1 MERVVLEYRAKGE
14 REEGVISGLGVAGYV
29 VGGMLMPMVGLM
41 VGASLS
47 ERVTR
52 WQSGRWCDWAGV
64 LLHWKAGWPFYV
76 LAAYAIGCMLLVLLD
91 WGQFAAMRRVR
102 AGIYLGGVL
111 NIQYAIIAY
120 VAYASVWADGRDLDS
135 LMCMIGLLIGVGELI
150 VTMGVLWVLARV
162 RRRLG
167 APWALFV
174 LGAVLSVGVGVGAIV
189 WMHDR
194 SGDVGIWMFVSG
206 LAALPVW
213 PLVAYG
219 MMSRLVWRLAGEERD
234 RRKGAG
240 MLAGWLGGYG
250 GAWAAAVMGAIA
262 HYNSLPTTRQGF
274 SYIATAGARGH
285 RRFVGAREVDNGRGG
300 VVVLNEQLRVL
311 ICAEIAVHV
320 IWPGVG
326 RVFRRVYDVVGPV
339 LARGVVNAWV
349 ADAVYVS
356 LKPVEWGARV
366 MLWGLFGDVR
376 VVVGRRYG
384 VGDIEN

>member
-1 MERVVLEYRAKGE
+1 KGE

-29 VGGMLMPMVGLM
+29 VGGMLMPVVGLM

-47 ERVTR
+47 EGVTR

-76 LAAYAIGCMLLVLLD
+76 LTPYAMGCMLLVLLD
-91 WGQFAAMRRVR
+91 WRRFAAMRWVR

-120 VAYASVWADGRDLDS
+120 VVYASVWADWTDLD
-135 LMCMIGLLIGVGELI
+135 CIYGLLIGVGELM
-150 VTMGVLWVLARV
+150 VTVGMLWVLGRV

-167 APWALFV
+167 TPWALFV
-174 LGAVLSVGVGVGAIV
+174 LGAVLSVGVGVGTIV
-189 WMHDR
+189 SMHDR
-194 SGDVGIWMFVSG
+194 SGDVVIWMFVSG

-219 MMSRLVWRLAGEERD
+219 MMARLLWRLSVGEEQGG
-234 RRKGAG
+234 KG
-240 MLAGWLGGYG
+240 MLAGWLAGYG
-250 GAWAAAVMGAIA
+250 GAWAAAVIGAIE

-274 SYIATAGARGH
+274 SYIATAAARGH
-285 RRFVGAREVDNGRGG
+285 RRFVGARGVDNGWGG
-300 VVVLNEQLRVL
+300 VVMLNEQLRVL

-356 LKPVEWGARV
+356 LKPVEWGARM
-366 MLWGLFGDVR
+366 MLWGWFGDVR
-376 VVVGRRYG
+376 GVMGRLYG
-384 VGDIEN
+384 EDGP